1 MRFPMLGTKVTGST
15 SIALTEPGKRM
26 AEKYSSRG
34 PTFTILAALSEKSPM
49 TVSELAMET
58 QIEISEAK
66 QRIKLLSKQG
76 LLRVSGNEA

>member
-26 AEKYSSRG
+26 AEKYVSRG
-34 PTFTILAALSEKSPM
+34 PDFVMLSALSEKSPM
-49 TVSELAMET
+49 TVSELAIET

-66 QRIKLLSKQG
+66 QRVKILNKQG
-76 LLRVSGNEA
+76 LLRVSGSEA